1 MKQLNKRLAALEGV
15 LQSREQNTEKAVVK
29 YLLAVQNGADR
40 MELDKRYDKAVA
52 TGSSL
57 PLLHNY

>member
-15 LQSREQNTEKAVVK
+15 LQSREQNTEKAVAK
-29 YLLAVQNGADR
+29 YLLALQNGADR

-57 PLLHNY
+57 PLLHN

>member
-1 MKQLNKRLAALEGV
+1 MGQLNKRLAILEDT
-15 LQSREQNTEKAVVK
+15 LQSREQNTEKAVLK
-29 YLLAVQNGADR
+29 YLLAVQNGANR
-40 MELDKRYDKAVA
+40 IELDKRYDKTVA

>member
-40 MELDKRYDKAVA
+40 MELDKRYDKAIA